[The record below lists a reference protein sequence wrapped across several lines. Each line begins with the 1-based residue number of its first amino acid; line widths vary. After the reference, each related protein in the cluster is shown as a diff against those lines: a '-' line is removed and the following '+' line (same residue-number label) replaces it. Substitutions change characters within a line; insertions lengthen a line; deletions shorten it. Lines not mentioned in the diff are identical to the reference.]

1 MHVNLPQW
9 FKSLF
14 FFQSFM
20 STGENN
26 IKKISDNND
35 EFTFTHVYNELGY
48 ATLTQFDAVLI
59 EYEYIKK

>member
-1 MHVNLPQW
+1 
-9 FKSLF
+9 
-14 FFQSFM
+14 M

-48 ATLTQFDAVLI
+48 ATLTQFYAVLI